1 MQNDDRESCR
11 REEEE
16 ERAEQRAKL
25 FLPVGEKVGGFVI
38 NEDDVQGSQLVE
50 EIESL
55 CMNCGENGTTRLL
68 LTKIPYFREII
79 LMSFFCE
86 HCYFKNTEVQSAG
99 EIQEKGAK
107 YVLKMDTMPDME
119 RQLVKSDSAI
129 FRVEE
134 LDLEI
139 PAGRGRLTNVEGILA
154 EILRDLE
161 NSQKGRKRQYP
172 ELYEKVDVVVQS
184 LLKYMMGQRFPYT
197 ISLNDPAGNSW
208 IEPSPLDSG
217 GKYTKTEYAR
227 SPEQNEA
234 LGLGGGELEPE
245 VATVDENQARLAT
258 TGDGLTA
265 KDGETN
271 LEGVDIVDGQVYELP
286 CHCPGCGKGAAMN
299 ITMVKIP
306 YFKEVILSAIVCPHC
321 GYRTSDVKTGG
332 EFPEKGQRIWLD
344 VESATDLSRDILK
357 SETCCLKIPACSVEV
372 QPGTMGGRFTTV
384 EGLLTQV
391 RDDLRGAIFDTDDVN
406 SLGGDSMPSEQKTA
420 WDAFFDKI
428 NSAIRGEMKYTILME
443 DPLANSYVQS
453 FTAPRPDPQIR
464 IEEYSRSAE
473 EEEELGLTDMR
484 TRLDSEGHYVKE
496 LQGQQ
501 DGSDVPVLVQHLDK
515 SPETSRESVQE
526 VRHIESSSVPI
537 LSNNEEILLKDKD
550 KTAHVDTGPGVSP
563 ALDTNADNEG
573 TLRQPEDKK
582 MYISTDIEPSQMP
595 GSLAVGIDQ
604 AQNEYQEAGR
614 KNKESQTHSA
624 KEAEAPLTPIS
635 NSADNNEIQFGH
647 QDASSKNHDGKS
659 HAAEDEEPL
668 IIL

>member
-1 MQNDDRESCR
+1 MQDDLESCR
-11 REEEE
+11 REAEE

-25 FLPVGEKVGGFVI
+25 FLPVGEKVSGFVI
-38 NEDDVQGSQLVE
+38 KEEDVQGSQLVE

-55 CMNCGENGTTRLL
+55 CVNCGENGTTRLL

-99 EIQEKGAK
+99 EIQERGAK
-107 YVLKMDTMPDME
+107 YVLKMDTLPDME
-119 RQLVKSDSAI
+119 RQIVKSDSAV

-161 NSQKGRKRQYP
+161 DSQKGRKREYP
-172 ELYEKVDVVVQS
+172 ELYEKVDAVVQS
-184 LLKYMMGQRFPYT
+184 LLKYMLGQRFPYT

-208 IEPSPLDSG
+208 IEPSPLDNG
-217 GKYTKTEYAR
+217 GKYTRTEYAR

-234 LGLGGGELEPE
+234 LGLGGGGLEPE
-245 VATVDENQARLAT
+245 VETVDEGKAHLGI
-258 TGDGLTA
+258 TGDVLTA
-265 KDGETN
+265 KVDGSE
-271 LEGVDIVDGQVYELP
+271 LEGVDIVDGQMYSLP
-286 CHCPGCGKGAAMN
+286 CHCPGCAKNAVMN

-344 VESATDLSRDILK
+344 VENATDLTRDILK

-391 RDDLRGAIFDTDDVN
+391 RDDLRGAIFDTDDVD
-406 SLGGDSMPSEQKTA
+406 SSGGDSMPSEQKKA
-420 WDAFFDKI
+420 WDVFFDKI

-453 FTAPRPDPQIR
+453 FTAPEPDPQIR
-464 IEEYSRSAE
+464 TEEYTRSE
-473 EEEELGLTDMR
+473 EEEGELGLTDMR
-484 TRLDSEGHYVKE
+484 THLDSEGHYVKE
-496 LQGQQ
+496 LQGQH
-501 DGSDVPVLVQHLDK
+501 DESD
-515 SPETSRESVQE
+515 
-526 VRHIESSSVPI
+526 
-537 LSNNEEILLKDKD
+537 
-550 KTAHVDTGPGVSP
+550 GPGSFK
-563 ALDTNADNEG
+563 NEG
-573 TLRQPEDKK
+573 TLLKNGDENPNAESKAVFP
-582 MYISTDIEPSQMP
+582 STGPN
-595 GSLAVGIDQ
+595 AVNNHATD
-604 AQNEYQEAGR
+604 A
-614 KNKESQTHSA
+614 ESQTMLS
-624 KEAEAPLTPIS
+624 KPDDENRQSSTGAERSLIPAFNAVDI
-635 NSADNNEIQFGH
+635 N
-647 QDASSKNHDGKS
+647 QDKSSQS
-659 HAAEDEEPL
+659 DEKTVTL
-668 IIL
+668 

>member
-1 MQNDDRESCR
+1 
-11 REEEE
+11 
-16 ERAEQRAKL
+16 
-25 FLPVGEKVGGFVI
+25 
-38 NEDDVQGSQLVE
+38 
-50 EIESL
+50 
-55 CMNCGENGTTRLL
+55 
-68 LTKIPYFREII
+68 
-79 LMSFFCE
+79 MSFFCE

-161 NSQKGRKRQYP
+161 NSQKGRKREYP
-172 ELYEKVDVVVQS
+172 ELYEKVNVVVQS

-208 IEPSPLDSG
+208 IEPSPLDTG
-217 GKYTKTEYAR
+217 GKYTRTEYAR
-227 SPEQNEA
+227 SPEENEA
-234 LGLGGGELEPE
+234 LGLGGGELDPE
-245 VATVDENQARLAT
+245 AETANETQARPAIT
-258 TGDGLTA
+258 ENALTA
-265 KDGETN
+265 EDGETK

-344 VESATDLSRDILK
+344 VESAKDLTRDILK
-357 SETCCLKIPACSVEV
+357 SETCCLKIPACSVDV

-428 NSAIRGEMKYTILME
+428 NSAIRGEVKYTILME

-464 IEEYSRSAE
+464 TEEYSRSAE

-484 TRLDSEGHYVKE
+484 THLDSDGHYVKE

-501 DGSDVPVLVQHLDK
+501 DTSDVPALIEHLDR
-515 SPETSRESVQE
+515 SPETSGEGIQE
-526 VRHIESSSVPI
+526 VKHIEPPSVAI
-537 LSNNEEILLKDKD
+537 SSNNEEILTKDND
-550 KTAHVDTGPGVSP
+550 KTAHVDTRPDVGS
-563 ALDTNADNEG
+563 ALDTNADREG
-573 TLRQPEDKK
+573 MLRQPEDKK
-582 MYISTDIEPSQMP
+582 LYTSTGAEASLIPASPAIET
-595 GSLAVGIDQ
+595 DQ
-604 AQNEYQEAGR
+604 AQNEYQEAR
-614 KNKESQTHSA
+614 VKNKDPQTHSA
-624 KEAEAPLTPIS
+624 EQTETPLTPIS
-635 NSADNNEIQFGH
+635 NAADNNKIQSGH
-647 QDASSKNHDGKS
+647 QNIWSKNSNEKTHG
-659 HAAEDEEPL
+659 AEDEEPL